1 MNETIA
7 AISSGMTASGIGIIR
22 ISGPEAFA
30 VLKRIY
36 RSPLEA
42 GEQDKN
48 PQGRDQAALSPV
60 DTWKKNT
67 VHYGYVYDGPERIDE
82 CLVLYL
88 PGPHTYTTEDT
99 AEIDCHGG
107 PYVMRRIL
115 ETALKNG
122 ARLAEP
128 GEFTKQAF
136 LGGRID
142 LTEAE
147 AVMDVI
153 GARSEDALKSSMRQL
168 AGSVRRSITDIRVKI
183 MDELA
188 YIEAALDDPE
198 HYDLTGYPE
207 QLSRKLQPIRQRLQQ
222 MSRSFA
228 EGRIIREGIATV
240 ILGRPNAGK
249 SSLLNALSGTDRA
262 IVTDI
267 EGTTRDVLEETV
279 RIGGLSLRL
288 MDTAGIRDTEN
299 AVEKIG
305 VNRALESA
313 EEADLILAVIDSSRP
328 LDDNDREILRM
339 IRGRRAIVLL
349 NKSDL
354 NEEAVTEDMVRQEMK
369 TPDNG
374 QEEIHI
380 VHISAKNSEG
390 IDELGKIIRSMFLDG
405 RIHMNEEV
413 MLTNA
418 RHKEAVDRAIHS
430 LELVGQSIDN
440 GMPEDFFSIDLMD
453 AYRELGS
460 VIGEEI
466 DDDLANTIFSKFCMG
481 K

>member
-1 MNETIA
+1 
-7 AISSGMTASGIGIIR
+7 
-22 ISGPEAFA
+22 
-30 VLKRIY
+30 
-36 RSPLEA
+36 
-42 GEQDKN
+42 
-48 PQGRDQAALSPV
+48 
-60 DTWKKNT
+60 
-67 VHYGYVYDGPERIDE
+67 
-82 CLVLYL
+82 
-88 PGPHTYTTEDT
+88 
-99 AEIDCHGG
+99 
-107 PYVMRRIL
+107 MRRIL

-128 GEFTKQAF
+128 GEFTKRAF

-168 AGSVRRSITDIRVKI
+168 AGSVRRSITELREKI

-207 QLSRKLQPIRQRLQQ
+207 QLREKLQPIRRRLLQ
-222 MSRSFA
+222 MSHSFA

-267 EGTTRDVLEETV
+267 EGTTRDVLEENV

-305 VNRALESA
+305 VNRAIESA

-328 LDDNDREILRM
+328 LDENDRDILRM
-339 IRGRRAIVLL
+339 IRGRRSIVLL

-354 NEEAVTEDMVRQEMK
+354 KEEAVTEDMIRTEMK
-369 TPDNG
+369 NPDEK

-390 IDELGKIIRSMFLDG
+390 IDELGRIIRSMFLGG
-405 RIHMNEEV
+405 RIRMNEEV

-418 RHKEAVDRAIHS
+418 RHKEAVDRAIRS
-430 LELVGQSIDN
+430 LDLVGQSIDN

-453 AYRELGS
+453 AYRELGN